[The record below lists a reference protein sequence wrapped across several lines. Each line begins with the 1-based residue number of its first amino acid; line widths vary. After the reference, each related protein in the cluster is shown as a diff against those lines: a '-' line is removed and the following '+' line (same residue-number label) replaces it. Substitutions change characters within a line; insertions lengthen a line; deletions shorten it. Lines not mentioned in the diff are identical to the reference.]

1 LALLNAEIRPGIEL
15 ILDLIDFDRRVV
27 GADLV
32 VTGEGSLDQQS
43 LAGKA
48 PIGVA
53 RAATG
58 AGVRVVA
65 VAGRLQLSPRALRE
79 AGISAAY
86 ALTDMEPDL
95 DRCIANASSLLH
107 RVGAQIAKEWLD

>member
-1 LALLNAEIRPGIEL
+1 MRHGIEL
-15 ILDLIDFDRRVV
+15 ILDLINFDGRVV

-32 VTGEGSLDQQS
+32 VTGEGSLDEQS

-53 RAATG
+53 RAAAR
-58 AGVRVVA
+58 AGVPVVA
-65 VAGRLQLSPRALRE
+65 VAGRLQLSPQRLHE

-86 ALTDMEPDL
+86 ALSELEPDAA
-95 DRCIANASSLLH
+95 RSIANASSLL
-107 RVGAQIAKEWLD
+107 RRIGARIAQDWLV